1 MTPIVPPSGPT
12 PPSERFGR
20 TLQPTAPEGT
30 GFAKVFDLSVE
41 RAKRNRMTTPA
52 IPQSV
57 LDEMSAARRVL
68 DALDAQGAEL
78 RFELEQDGRVRAELR
93 SVDGTVVRQVP
104 LTEAIDV
111 GTDPT
116 PAA

>member
-1 MTPIVPPSGPT
+1 MTPIVPPSGPP
-12 PPSERFGR
+12 PPSDRFGR
-20 TLQPTAPEGT
+20 TQPTPPEGN
-30 GFAKVFDLSVE
+30 GFAQVFDLSVE
-41 RAKRNRMTTPA
+41 RAKRTRMTTPA
-52 IPQSV
+52 IPQTV

-78 RFELEQDGRVRAELR
+78 RFELENGKVRAELR

>member
-12 PPSERFGR
+12 PPSDRFGR
-20 TLQPTAPEGT
+20 TQQPTAPEGT
-30 GFAKVFDLSVE
+30 GFAQVFDLSVE

-78 RFELEQDGRVRAELR
+78 RFELENGKVRAELR